1 MKKCITH
8 RNGTQLTDIAERTEE
23 YMEDKLK
30 KLMSAG
36 NRENRA
42 KWAQEWQKK
51 GKKVIGVLDSLVP
64 EEVIYAAGMLPW
76 RIQGSTQADVSHA
89 MVYRLPQG
97 NTFLNHVME
106 SLLDGELDFLDGMVC
121 SNRDED
127 FVRFRDYWEHL
138 SKTNLIYLV
147 EVPSIESDLAKRRFI
162 SKIKEF
168 IGVIEKFGK
177 VKISDSSLRDAIAV
191 YDKSYTLMRKLY
203 ELRKKEVPPLS
214 GGEALAIANAA
225 MVMPRDEFNKELE
238 ALLPYLETRKANVK
252 HTQPRVLLSSDLL
265 DNPAYIDL
273 VEEAGCLVAMDD
285 LDNGSRYFWEKVD
298 GAGKDPVEALAVRY
312 LKNMSPRMF
321 DWHAQADQLVRLTKE
336 FNIDAVLELPDA
348 YDYVRGYR
356 RPFVESWL
364 KEAGVASMSFERNYH
379 LSNVGQLTTRI
390 GAFLEIL
397 GK

>member
-1 MKKCITH
+1 
-8 RNGTQLTDIAERTEE
+8 
-23 YMEDKLK
+23 MEDKLK

-36 NRENRA
+36 NKENRA

-106 SLLDGELDFLDGMVC
+106 SLLDGKLDFLDGMVC

-138 SKTNLIYLV
+138 SKTDLVYLV

-162 SKIKEF
+162 SKIREF
-168 IGVIEKFGK
+168 IGVIEDFGK
-177 VKISDSSLRDAIAV
+177 VKIDDKKLSDAIAV

-265 DNPAYIDL
+265 DDPAYIDM

-298 GAGKDPVEALAVRY
+298 GAGKDPVEALALRY

-356 RPFVESWL
+356 RPFVEGWL
-364 KEAGVASMSFERNYH
+364 KEAGVASMSFERNYN

>member
-1 MKKCITH
+1 
-8 RNGTQLTDIAERTEE
+8 
-23 YMEDKLK
+23 MEDKLK
-30 KLMSAG
+30 RLMSAG
-36 NRENRA
+36 NKENRT
-42 KWAQEWQKK
+42 KWAHEWQGQ

-76 RIQGSTQADVSHA
+76 RIQGTWQADVSRA
-89 MVYRLPQG
+89 MIYRLPQG
-97 NTFLNHVME
+97 ITFLNHVMQ
-106 SLLDGELDFLDGMVC
+106 SLLEGELDFLDGMVC

-138 SKTNLIYLV
+138 SKTRLIYLV
-147 EVPSIESDLAKRRFI
+147 EVPAIDSELTRRRFI
-162 SKIKEF
+162 SKIREF

-191 YDKSYTLMRKLY
+191 YDKGYTLLRKLY
-203 ELRKKEVPPLS
+203 ELRKKEVPPIS
-214 GGEALAIANAA
+214 GGEALAIVNAA

-252 HTQPRVLLSSDLL
+252 HTRPRLLLSSDLL

-273 VEEAGCLVAMDD
+273 VEKAGCLVAMDD

-298 GAGKDPVEALAVRY
+298 GGSKDPAVALAVRY
-312 LKNMSPRMF
+312 LKNRSPRMF
-321 DWHAQADQLVRLTKE
+321 DWHGQAEQLVQLTKE
-336 FNIDAVLELPDA
+336 FDIDGVLELPDT

-356 RPFVESWL
+356 RPFLEGWL
-364 KEAGVASMSFERNYH
+364 KEAGISSMSFERDYH
-379 LSNVGQLTTRI
+379 LSNVGQLSTRI

>member
-1 MKKCITH
+1 
-8 RNGTQLTDIAERTEE
+8 
-23 YMEDKLK
+23 MEDKLK

-36 NRENRA
+36 NKENRA

-106 SLLDGELDFLDGMVC
+106 SLLDGKLDFLDGMVC

-138 SKTNLIYLV
+138 SKTDLVYLV
-147 EVPSIESDLAKRRFI
+147 EVPSIESDLAKRLFI
-162 SKIKEF
+162 SKIREF
-168 IGVIEKFGK
+168 IGVIEDFGK
-177 VKISDSSLRDAIAV
+177 VKIDDKKLSDAIAV

-265 DNPAYIDL
+265 DDPAYIDM

-298 GAGKDPVEALAVRY
+298 GAGKDPVEALALRY

-356 RPFVESWL
+356 RPFVEGWL
-364 KEAGVASMSFERNYH
+364 KEAGVASMSFERNYN